1 MTFLRWVLLIA
12 RNEWGDAFRSRR
24 AIVILLLYV
33 STAVLTMNGLLSGIL
48 RLEKQLGEVLLLSA
62 SPEPG
67 AVVDALWN
75 SARFR
80 DIVAGMVRS
89 DSLVTELVGVS
100 PVALAFAG
108 LAFLYTPF
116 LIALVAPVRVSE
128 ELAGGAVRYVLL
140 RAPRLAWSLG
150 KFLGQILFVAAG
162 LLLSA
167 FGAWMIAAIRLPVAD
182 QLAIGLSILEWSFRV
197 WIYGIAYVGLTL
209 GVAHLTRSPGRATAL
224 ALFAVVGMSLV
235 AWTSRTYADS
245 WLTGIGPILHQLTP
259 QAYRGDLWR
268 QSAVYVAPAIVA
280 SISLGLTYLFA
291 GYAVFRRRDV

>member
-24 AIVILLLYV
+24 ALVILLLYL
-33 STAVLTMNGLLSGIL
+33 SAAVLSMNGLLSGIL
-48 RLEKQLGEVLLLSA
+48 RLEKELGEMLLLSA

-67 AVVDALWN
+67 AVIDALWN

-89 DSLVTELVGVS
+89 ESLAAELIGVS

-108 LAFLYTPF
+108 LAFLYLPF
-116 LIALVAPVRVSE
+116 LVALIAPVRVSE

-150 KFLGQILFVAAG
+150 KFLGQILFVIAG

-167 FGAWMIAAIRLPVAD
+167 LGAWIITAIRLPAANH
-182 QLAIGLSILEWSFRV
+182 LAIGWSLLEWTARV
-197 WIYGIAYVGLTL
+197 GIYGVAYTGLAL

-224 ALFAVVGMSLV
+224 ALFAVIGMSLL
-235 AWTSRTYADS
+235 AWASTTYDDS
-245 WLTGIGPILHQLTP
+245 WLRGIGPILYQLTP
-259 QAYRGDLWR
+259 QAYRSDLWR
-268 QSAVYVAPAIVA
+268 QSTAYILPSALALLC
-280 SISLGLTYLFA
+280 LGFSYLLA
-291 GYAVFRRRDV
+291 GYAAFRRRDV

>member
-24 AIVILLLYV
+24 AVVILLLYL
-33 STAVLTMNGLLSGIL
+33 SAAALTMNGLLSGIL
-48 RLEKQLGEVLLLSA
+48 RLEKELGEILLLSA

-67 AVVDALWN
+67 AVVDALWK

-80 DIVAGMVRS
+80 DMVAGMVRS
-89 DSLVTELVGVS
+89 DSLAAELTGVS

-116 LIALVAPVRVSE
+116 LIALIAPVRVSE

-162 LLLSA
+162 LALSA
-167 FGAWMIAAIRLPVAD
+167 AGAWLITVIRLPGAD
-182 QLAIGLSILEWSFRV
+182 HVAIGVSLLEWTVRV
-197 WIYGIAYVGLTL
+197 WMYGFTYVGLSL

-224 ALFAVVGMSLV
+224 ALVAVIGMSILAWVTKTYDPTWLPGV
-235 AWTSRTYADS
+235 APV
-245 WLTGIGPILHQLTP
+245 IHQLTP
-259 QAYRGDLWR
+259 QAYRTDLWR
-268 QSAVYVAPAIVA
+268 QTPAYAGPAILA
-280 SISLGLTYLFA
+280 LLCLGFTYLLA